1 MAAIVAVNEYMPYG
15 STQNNLPGTVH
26 DRKRLARLFG
36 NHYGYT
42 VRVLSQDR
50 VTLQEFKKFLEEL
63 RTTLERHHERY
74 DAFIFTFTGHGHEK
88 SITLSDGSKYT
99 RKDIYRHFIGE
110 RHHALNFKN
119 KLKLFFIDACKGV
132 DYAPQNKGVMAS
144 RSGKDF
150 RLRLDNDFVIFD
162 SNADRYVSYHHDS
175 GSALMYSLYQVMKA
189 NKHKL
194 LLDKMVKYI
203 KKDVREHGRRMNTEH
218 QLNCKNLGID
228 KEIYFDAPKYS
239 G

>member
-1 MAAIVAVNEYMPYG
+1 MAVNEYMPYG
-15 STQNNLPGTVH
+15 STKNNLPGTVH
-26 DRKRLARLFG
+26 DRKRLARLFR
-36 NHYGYT
+36 NDYGYT

-50 VTLQEFKKFLEEL
+50 ITLQEFKRFLEEL

-74 DAFIFTFTGHGHEK
+74 DAFIFAFTGYGHEK
-88 SITLSDGSKYT
+88 SIVLSDGQEYT
-99 RKDIYRHFIGE
+99 RKDIYRHFIGK

-132 DYAPQNKGVMAS
+132 DYAPPNKGVMAS
-144 RSGKDF
+144 RGGKHD
-150 RLRLDNDFVIFD
+150 RLRLDDNFVIFH
-162 SNADRYVSYHHDS
+162 SNADRYVSGHHGS
-175 GSALMYSLYQVMKA
+175 GSAMLYSLYKVMKA

-194 LLDKMVKYI
+194 LLGKMVKYI
-203 KKDVREHGRRMNTEH
+203 KKDVRELSRRMNTE
-218 QLNCKNLGID
+218 QLLNCKNLGIE